1 MSKKS
6 TSQTNSKRGC
16 LCKDGE
22 TYSKECCEGE
32 IINQGIGTTE
42 SGSIS
47 IIENIINE
55 RTIVTEN

>member
-1 MSKKS
+1 MNKKS
-6 TSQTNSKRGC
+6 TSPTSSKRGC

-22 TYSKECCEGE
+22 TYSKECCDGE